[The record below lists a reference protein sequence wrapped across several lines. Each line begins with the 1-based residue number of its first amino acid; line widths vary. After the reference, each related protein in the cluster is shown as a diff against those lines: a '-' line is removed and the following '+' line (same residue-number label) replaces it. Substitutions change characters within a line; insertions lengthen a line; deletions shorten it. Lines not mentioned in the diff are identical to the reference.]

1 MGDRKAPQIDRT
13 SKPHISPRNQNGL
26 GIGNENI
33 KVSPLSWGN
42 REERMTPIHGT
53 VVSTYSDKIVRALS
67 SKIAD
72 MNLHMNITAFA
83 LTTFVFVTNIR
94 VLNDQKCLWC
104 WILSLPFHIM
114 LGISHVYDIEL
125 RVISA

>member
-13 SKPHISPRNQNGL
+13 SKPFSPRNQNGL

-53 VVSTYSDKIVRALS
+53 VVSTYSDKIIRTLS
-67 SKIAD
+67 GKIA
-72 MNLHMNITAFA
+72 NTIIHTNIVTAFA
-83 LTTFVFVTNIR
+83 FTTFVFATLELNVRI
-94 VLNDQKCLWC
+94 LNDQKCLWC
-104 WILSLPFHIM
+104 WILSLPFHM
-114 LGISHVYDIEL
+114 LGISHVLSE
-125 RVISA
+125 

>member
-1 MGDRKAPQIDRT
+1 LGDRKAPQIDRT

-67 SKIAD
+67 GKIAN
-72 MNLHMNITAFA
+72 MNLH
-83 LTTFVFVTNIR
+83 TNISQ
-94 VLNDQKCLWC
+94 LL
-104 WILSLPFHIM
+104 LSPHSF
-114 LGISHVYDIEL
+114 S
-125 RVISA
+125 